1 MMKEI
6 VKRAHIWMDKYV
18 KTFYEDDEEVMLG
31 IKTKELHTGYVTSY
45 SRELARHLQLDEHDV
60 LLAELVG
67 LFHDVGRFRQWKL
80 YRTFSD
86 ALSEDH
92 ANLGLK
98 VIQELPFFQELGEDD
113 RDILLFA
120 IGNHNKKNIAAP
132 PTKRHLLFARIIRDA
147 DKLDIFRVLEPYL
160 TGKKIQTFSRIPFED
175 EKMLFAPGFIDKF
188 VRGEQVD
195 YNEIRTNNDRI
206 LVRLMWAYDINFA
219 WTMLRIREKGY
230 LPRVMEHLPQID
242 KVKEGYA
249 KLNRYVEDKC
259 NSSDLDMLD

>member
-1 MMKEI
+1 MKEL
-6 VKRAHIWMDKYV
+6 VKRAHIWMDQYV

-45 SRELARHLQLDEHDV
+45 ARELARHLQLPEHDV

-86 ALSEDH
+86 AMSEDH
-92 ANLGLK
+92 AALGLQ
-98 VIQELPFFQELGEDD
+98 VIKELDFYDELAEEDK
-113 RDILLFA
+113 DILLFA
-120 IGNHNKKNIAAP
+120 IFNHNKKDIATAP
-132 PTKRHLLFARIIRDA
+132 GKKHLLFARIIRDA

-160 TGKKIQTFSRIPFED
+160 TGKKIQTFSKIQFED

-195 YNEIRTNNDRI
+195 YDEIRTNNDRI

-219 WTMLRIREKGY
+219 WTMIRIREKGY
-230 LPRVMEHLPQID
+230 LPRVMEHLPQLD
-242 KVKEGYA
+242 KVKQGYER
-249 KLNRYVEDKC
+249 LSRYVDEKC
-259 NSSDLDMLD
+259 NSSDLDMLE

>member
-1 MMKEI
+1 MKEI
-6 VKRAHIWMDKYV
+6 VKKAHIWMDKYM
-18 KTFYEDDEEVMLG
+18 KSFYEDDENVMLG
-31 IKTKELHTGYVTSY
+31 IKTKETHTGYVTSY
-45 SRELARHLQLDEHDV
+45 ARELAMHLQLAEHDV

-92 ANLGLK
+92 ASLGLK
-98 VIQELPFFQELGEDD
+98 VIVELPFFQELSGDD
-113 RDILLFA
+113 RDVLLFA
-120 IGNHNKKNIAAP
+120 IENHNKKNIAPA
-132 PTKRHLLFARIIRDA
+132 PTKKHLLFAKIIRDA

-160 TGKKIQTFSRIPFED
+160 TGKKIQTFSKIPFED
-175 EKMLFAPGFIDKF
+175 ENMMFAPGFIDKF

-206 LVRLMWAYDINFA
+206 LVRLMWAYDINFS

-230 LPRVMEHLPQID
+230 LPRVMEHLPQIE
-242 KVKEGYA
+242 KVKRGYA
-249 KLNRYVEDKC
+249 LLNDYVEKKC
-259 NSSDLDMLD
+259 NSSDLPLVY

>member
-1 MMKEI
+1 MKEI
-6 VKRAHIWMDKYV
+6 VKKAHIWMDKYM
-18 KTFYEDDEEVMLG
+18 KSFYEDDENVMLG
-31 IKTKELHTGYVTSY
+31 IKTKETHTGYVTSY
-45 SRELARHLQLDEHDV
+45 ARELAMHLQLAEHDV

-98 VIQELPFFQELGEDD
+98 VIVELPFFRELSEDD
-113 RDILLFA
+113 RDVLLFA
-120 IGNHNKKNIAAP
+120 IENHNKKNIAPAP
-132 PTKRHLLFARIIRDA
+132 TQKHLLFAKIIRDA

-160 TGKKIQTFSRIPFED
+160 TGKKIQTFSKIPFED
-175 EKMLFAPGFIDKF
+175 ENMMFAPGFIDKF

-230 LPRVMEHLPQID
+230 LPRVMEHLPQIE
-242 KVKEGYA
+242 KVKRGYA
-249 KLNRYVEDKC
+249 LLNDYVEKKC
-259 NSSDLDMLD
+259 NSSDLPLVY

>member
-1 MMKEI
+1 MKEL
-6 VKRAHIWMDKYV
+6 VKRAHIWMDEYMKS
-18 KTFYEDDEEVMLG
+18 FYEKDEEVMLG

-45 SRELARHLQLDEHDV
+45 ARELAMHLELSEHDV

-98 VIQELPFFQELGEDD
+98 VIKELPFFQELSEED

-120 IGNHNKKNIAAP
+120 IGNHNKKDIAPA
-132 PTKRHLLFARIIRDA
+132 PTKKHLLFARIIRDA

-160 TGKKIQTFSRIPFED
+160 TGKKIQTFSKIKFED
-175 EKMLFAPGFIDKF
+175 EKMMFAPGFIDKF

-219 WTMLRIREKGY
+219 WTMIRIREKGY

-242 KVKEGYA
+242 KVKKGYEL
-249 KLNRYVEDKC
+249 LNDYVEKKC
-259 NSSDLDMLD
+259 STPDLPLVY

>member
-1 MMKEI
+1 MKEI
-6 VKRAHIWMDKYV
+6 VKKAHIWMDKYM
-18 KTFYEDDEEVMLG
+18 KSFYEDDENVMLG
-31 IKTKELHTGYVTSY
+31 IKTKETHTGYVTSY
-45 SRELARHLQLDEHDV
+45 ARELAMHLQLAEHDV

-92 ANLGLK
+92 ASLGLK
-98 VIQELPFFQELGEDD
+98 VIVELPFFRELSEDD
-113 RDILLFA
+113 RDVLLFA
-120 IGNHNKKNIAAP
+120 IENHNKKNIAPA
-132 PTKRHLLFARIIRDA
+132 PTKKHLLFAKIIRDA

-160 TGKKIQTFSRIPFED
+160 TGKKIQTFSKIPFED
-175 EKMLFAPGFIDKF
+175 ENMMFAPGFIDKF

-206 LVRLMWAYDINFA
+206 LVRLMWAYDINFS

-230 LPRVMEHLPQID
+230 LPRVMEHLPQIE
-242 KVKEGYA
+242 KVKRGYA
-249 KLNRYVEDKC
+249 LLNDYVEKKC
-259 NSSDLDMLD
+259 NSSDLPLVY

>member
-1 MMKEI
+1 MKEI
-6 VKRAHIWMDKYV
+6 VKKAHIWMDKYM
-18 KTFYEDDEEVMLG
+18 KSFYEDDENVMLG
-31 IKTKELHTGYVTSY
+31 IKTKETHTGYVTSY
-45 SRELARHLQLDEHDV
+45 ARELAMHLQLTEHDV

-92 ANLGLK
+92 ASLGLK
-98 VIQELPFFQELGEDD
+98 VIVELPFFQELSGDD
-113 RDILLFA
+113 RDVLLFA
-120 IGNHNKKNIAAP
+120 IENHNKKNIAPA
-132 PTKRHLLFARIIRDA
+132 PTKKHLLFAKIIRDA

-160 TGKKIQTFSRIPFED
+160 TGKKIQTFSKIPFED
-175 EKMLFAPGFIDKF
+175 ENMMFAPGFIDKF

-230 LPRVMEHLPQID
+230 LPRVMEHLPQIE
-242 KVKEGYA
+242 KVKRGYA
-249 KLNRYVEDKC
+249 LLNDYVEKKC
-259 NSSDLDMLD
+259 NSSDLPLVY

>member
-1 MMKEI
+1 MKEI
-6 VKRAHIWMDKYV
+6 VKRAHIWMDKYM
-18 KTFYEDDEEVMLG
+18 KSFYEDDENVMLG
-31 IKTKELHTGYVTSY
+31 IKTKEIHTGYVTSY
-45 SRELARHLQLDEHDV
+45 ARELAMHLQLAEHDV

-92 ANLGLK
+92 ASLGLK
-98 VIQELPFFQELGEDD
+98 VIVELPFFRELSEDD
-113 RDILLFA
+113 RDVLLFA
-120 IGNHNKKNIAAP
+120 IENHNKKNIAPA
-132 PTKRHLLFARIIRDA
+132 PTKKHLLFAKIIRDA

-160 TGKKIQTFSRIPFED
+160 TGKKIQTFSKIPFED
-175 EKMLFAPGFIDKF
+175 ENMMFAPGFIDKF

-206 LVRLMWAYDINFA
+206 LVRLMWAYDINFS

-230 LPRVMEHLPQID
+230 LPRVMEHLPQIE
-242 KVKEGYA
+242 KVKRGYEL
-249 KLNRYVEDKC
+249 LNDYVEKKC
-259 NSSDLDMLD
+259 NSSDLPLVY